1 MYISIINIEKFNYS
15 NDNIFG
21 LFLYMFGFILLIC
34 TKYYSSEKKL
44 LILFY
49 CCIGY

>member
-21 LFLYMFGFILLIC
+21 LFLYMLEFINIVLLLYWILACILMLLI
-34 TKYYSSEKKL
+34 
-44 LILFY
+44 
-49 CCIGY
+49 

>member
-21 LFLYMFGFILLIC
+21 LFLYMFGFINIVLLLYWILACILMLLI
-34 TKYYSSEKKL
+34 
-44 LILFY
+44 
-49 CCIGY
+49 